1 MLSKVSAKF
10 SLVKFLNQV
19 IELLLSRFHLY
30 QCLQPPVRKSHA
42 EPMPKPWGFWHRF
55 SNKITGQFWTVPR
68 MPQTQLLR
76 ATCAIFLLNVAQGR
90 RKSRKKKFLH
100 LSHALHT
107 RFMNHTICTYI
118 SPNHMRVG
126 SSPIICSWHSQWPWK
141 SSICALKSI

>member
-1 MLSKVSAKF
+1 MQKLSGNLWSGNITTVWSMLSKVSAKF

-90 RKSRKKKFLH
+90 RKSRKKSFCTCHMLYTRD
-100 LSHALHT
+100 SWTTPSAHT
-107 RFMNHTICTYI
+107 SAPTTWELD
-118 SPNHMRVG
+118 PL
-126 SSPIICSWHSQWPWK
+126 Q
-141 SSICALKSI
+141 